1 MKWKYLMVILSTSI
15 FIACKSDPFEI
26 KNNEQ
31 LKITTTSMGCF
42 HFESYKTAIYK
53 HKDRYLVSICKIHLP
68 GADGRNYY
76 SQKSKIEEGLSTSIW
91 DKSEY
96 KNFIN
101 QIRKQNDTASFSTT
115 KVIHEIEKNG
125 ILLTNHRA
133 NINEIKRYTES
144 NYINF
149 SSIP

>member
-1 MKWKYLMVILSTSI
+1 MKWKSLMIILLTSI
-15 FIACKSDPFEI
+15 FIACKSDPLEI

-42 HFESYKTAIYK
+42 HFENYETSIYK
-53 HKDRYLVSICKIHLP
+53 QKDSYLVSICKIHLP

-76 SQKSKIEEGLSTSIW
+76 SLKSKIEEGLSTQIW

-101 QIRKQNDTASFSTT
+101 QIRKQHDTTSFSTT
-115 KVIHEIEKNG
+115 QVVHEFEKNR
-125 ILLTNHRA
+125 ILLTKYRA
-133 NINEIKRYTES
+133 NTNEIKRYTE
-144 NYINF
+144 
-149 SSIP
+149 